1 MTGSG
6 GTIRKVQSVK
16 SNNRT
21 QTFRA
26 KLRIELALHR
36 LEDRCVIELG
46 GVPSDQLALLI
57 LVCAAVQTANS

>member
-26 KLRIELALHR
+26 KLWIELALAIDWR
-36 LEDRCVIELG
+36 I
-46 GVPSDQLALLI
+46 GV
-57 LVCAAVQTANS
+57 